1 MGLYL
6 IKGRVLNELDT
17 WKIERGRDRT
27 EELVVAVV
35 PVQDVG
41 AQVRPVDMVLT
52 LKRSSVQASHIDIGL
67 EHARF
72 VVVVYFFLV

>member
-1 MGLYL
+1 LT
-6 IKGRVLNELDT
+6 KKEKVLNEVDT

-52 LKRSSVQASHIDIGL
+52 
-67 EHARF
+67 
-72 VVVVYFFLV
+72 